1 MYLDSLNTKKTA
13 RLKSKDHVTILCRYS
28 WFGWLE
34 YSLQKQAAF
43 CFFCRFFGV
52 TGSGV
57 SGPSGGQ
64 VTPVFTSTGYNNWKK
79 ALEKKSGFVR
89 HAESKA
95 HLHAEQAYHS
105 FIEAKP
111 ADAVLSDEREQQL
124 SQRQVL
130 IQTNRSI
137 LSRIFSAVRFL
148 ARVDLPFRGHDEQP
162 TSLNRGVFL
171 EMLTYLVESGDQIL
185 ANHLESAAGNARY
198 TSPQIQNEM
207 ISLIGSGIQEVIC
220 DKVRRASM
228 FV

>member
-1 MYLDSLNTKKTA
+1 MSWRRFFSVAVLYLDSLNTKKTA

-105 FIEAKP
+105 WKVSLRLAGIVERHRCSVSSRRESCRLFWRPSNMLVIPPVMAAQEEKP
-111 ADAVLSDEREQQL
+111 
-124 SQRQVL
+124 
-130 IQTNRSI
+130 
-137 LSRIFSAVRFL
+137 L
-148 ARVDLPFRGHDEQP
+148 A
-162 TSLNRGVFL
+162 
-171 EMLTYLVESGDQIL
+171 
-185 ANHLESAAGNARY
+185 
-198 TSPQIQNEM
+198 
-207 ISLIGSGIQEVIC
+207 C
-220 DKVRRASM
+220 
-228 FV
+228 